1 MTYLIEI
8 QNPSGALAYVTA
20 QAETRQDAAL
30 AVIDAQLERDDSDS
44 DDDIVIVAVHTIH

>member
-1 MTYLIEI
+1 M
-8 QNPSGALAYVTA
+8 TA

-44 DDDIVIVAVHTIH
+44 DEDLIIVAVHTIH

>member
-1 MTYLIEI
+1 MTYIIEI

-30 AVIDAQLERDDSDS
+30 AVIDAQPERDDPDNE
-44 DDDIVIVAVHTIH
+44 IVIVAVHTIH